1 MSTTESRPTPRDLR
15 RHISTIA
22 YEAAREAL
30 RAAVAGE
37 SDQGISRVRAAIP
50 ASVGVPVA
58 EVASILDVSQ
68 PTVRS
73 WIGLGILEE
82 VPGAPIT
89 EVNADTLARA
99 ELALAELRSGEPNA
113 GPLARDIQALLE
125 DQDII
130 ARADLNAALAAY
142 AAGETTDL

>member
-1 MSTTESRPTPRDLR
+1 M
-15 RHISTIA
+15 
-22 YEAAREAL
+22 
-30 RAAVAGE
+30 
-37 SDQGISRVRAAIP
+37 
-50 ASVGVPVA
+50 A